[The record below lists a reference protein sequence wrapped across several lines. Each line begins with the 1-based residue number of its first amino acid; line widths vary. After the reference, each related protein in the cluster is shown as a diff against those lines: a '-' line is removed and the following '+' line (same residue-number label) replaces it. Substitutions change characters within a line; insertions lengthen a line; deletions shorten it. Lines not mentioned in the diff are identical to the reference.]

1 MQFFS
6 AIGTNYLTASSD
18 KTEQLGISTL
28 SAIRVL
34 EPLNCRKCKLELE
47 PCRKCRLENGTE
59 SQTMRLAA
67 LRRLELDTG
76 LGKLKFGFFHGLSEV
91 EGRSELRMFNRLFF
105 EAQFINSPAVS
116 FSDFSKSSR

>member
-1 MQFFS
+1 
-6 AIGTNYLTASSD
+6 
-18 KTEQLGISTL
+18 
-28 SAIRVL
+28 
-34 EPLNCRKCKLELE
+34 
-47 PCRKCRLENGTE
+47 LENGTE